1 MVLTVF
7 IIICSQTTNAALAE
21 ETSAETL
28 YETAFKLIVEGRY
41 GEAYDQL
48 NLIIAKYPDTVYARF
63 AADRKQRLEKLNLS
77 SIRRKKIDQSG
88 RIGTVVFS
96 TLYSTWL
103 GIGTARLADNENG
116 EKAVAAGMMLGAPA
130 GLLSSLVLTRNAKLT
145 QGQSALI
152 NFSGYWGTW
161 QGLGW
166 TILSDKD
173 DDERSLIA
181 GAMAG
186 GLVSLLTTSALT
198 RKIDLSLGDAGIIN
212 YGGLWGT
219 WLSLCSGIIADIDD
233 RDELLG
239 LTLVGGN
246 LGAATMASLSPK
258 IDISFARANLINLGG
273 IIGTIVASGLL
284 LIISESEFDVDQ
296 EETIFAI
303 LMAGGVTG
311 LVVGALST
319 RDFDAKRASQKS
331 AKSDRLNPNWNRKP
345 LSLEVLGRNVAVAAP
360 SYKVSP
366 QGAQIN
372 LVNLRF

>member
-1 MVLTVF
+1 MKRLTLSLWMVLTVF
-7 IIICSQTTNAALAE
+7 IIICSQTTNAASTE

-28 YETAFKLIVEGRY
+28 YETAFKLIVEGKY

-48 NLIIAKYPDTVYARF
+48 NQIIAKYPDTVYASF

-166 TILSDKD
+166 AILSDKD

-186 GLVSLLTTSALT
+186 GLIGLLTTSALT

-212 YGGLWGT
+212 YGGLWGS
-219 WLSLCSGIIADIDD
+219 WLSLCSGIIANVEEGDK
-233 RDELLG
+233 LLG
-239 LTLVGGN
+239 LTLGGGN
-246 LGAATMASLSPK
+246 LGAATMASLSSK

-273 IIGTIVASGLL
+273 IIGTVVASGLL
-284 LIISESEFDVDQ
+284 LIISEAAEFD
-296 EETIFAI
+296 EEGAFAI

-311 LVVGALST
+311 LVVGAHST
-319 RDFDAKRASQKS
+319 RDFDAKRAFQKPAS
-331 AKSDRLNPNWNRKP
+331 EKLKIKP
-345 LSLEVLGRNVAVAAP
+345 YAL
-360 SYKVSP
+360 KVSP
-366 QGAQIN
+366 QGVQLN
-372 LVNLRF
+372 LVSIQF